1 MSEDFLHFI
10 WQYQLLNHSELKT
23 VTGEVVKV
31 LHQGTHNKNSGPDF
45 SLAKINISNTTW
57 VGNIE
62 IHVRTSDWFK
72 HHHEKDPKYD
82 NIILHVVFENDV
94 VDDVSNKMNFPLV
107 ELKNIISPQLLPKYK
122 SILLHKGKIA
132 CEKMIGDIDIFR
144 FKTGLNRLAFERLAT
159 KSEKVIEQLKY
170 NNDSWEET
178 MYQLVA
184 RSFGLKVNAD
194 AFEKLATSIPL
205 KIIGKHKNNLLQ
217 IEALLFG
224 QAGFLNENINDEYGV
239 ALQKEYKFLAAKY
252 SLKPM
257 QQHEWHFLRLRPAAF
272 PTIRIALFAMLLHN
286 SVHLFSKTKEQINYQ
301 SFQKLFSTK
310 TSAYWET
317 HYRFDTI
324 SEKRNKTLGKDAVL
338 LIVLNSIIP
347 VLFAYGL
354 FTDNENIREQVLQVL
369 ETLPPE
375 KNNIIKEWQEL
386 KYAAENALESQAL
399 IQLKNEYCSKKQ
411 CLNCHVG
418 TYLLKRK

>member
-224 QAGFLNENINDEYGV
+224 QAGF
-239 ALQKEYKFLAAKY
+239 
-252 SLKPM
+252 
-257 QQHEWHFLRLRPAAF
+257 
-272 PTIRIALFAMLLHN
+272 
-286 SVHLFSKTKEQINYQ
+286 
-301 SFQKLFSTK
+301 
-310 TSAYWET
+310 
-317 HYRFDTI
+317 
-324 SEKRNKTLGKDAVL
+324 
-338 LIVLNSIIP
+338 
-347 VLFAYGL
+347 
-354 FTDNENIREQVLQVL
+354 
-369 ETLPPE
+369 
-375 KNNIIKEWQEL
+375 
-386 KYAAENALESQAL
+386 
-399 IQLKNEYCSKKQ
+399 
-411 CLNCHVG
+411 
-418 TYLLKRK
+418 